1 MRVTDNALISAL
13 LSCPTIKQASESVG
27 LSEQSVYSRLRK
39 PDFRTKLQNARTTQF
54 QVISNKLE
62 DANFKALDTLIKILD
77 DSEVSAGIK
86 VRASQTLLDLSL
98 KNREQAD
105 ILRVEKK
112 KARIW
117 QIATI
122 AVIIVAIA
130 EFLIIM
136 N

>member
-13 LSCPTIKQASESVG
+13 FTCPTIKQAAESVG

-39 PDFRTKLQNARTTQF
+39 PDFREKLQVARDNQF

-62 DANFKALDTLIKILD
+62 DANFLALDTLVKILD
-77 DSEVSAGIK
+77 DKEVSAGIK

-105 ILRVEKK
+105 IIS
-112 KARIW
+112 RI
-117 QIATI
+117 QNL
-122 AVIIVAIA
+122 
-130 EFLIIM
+130 EEMLKSQEQQ
-136 N
+136 

>member
-62 DANFKALDTLIKILD
+62 DANFKALDTLINILD

-98 KNREQAD
+98 KNREQID
-105 ILRVEKK
+105 VIS
-112 KARIW
+112 RIENLE
-117 QIATI
+117 QMLDEQSKQ
-122 AVIIVAIA
+122 V
-130 EFLIIM
+130 
-136 N
+136 